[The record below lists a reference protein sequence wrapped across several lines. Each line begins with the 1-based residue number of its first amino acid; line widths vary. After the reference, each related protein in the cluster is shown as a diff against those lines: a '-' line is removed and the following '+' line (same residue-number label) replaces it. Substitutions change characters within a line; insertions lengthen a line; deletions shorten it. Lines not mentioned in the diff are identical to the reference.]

1 MFPHCSEQ
9 WSVGQLVINSV
20 TLRLFCQDI
29 LPVSPPPHAQWGG
42 MCLHEA
48 MRPSGDAE
56 QVTLPE
62 KLKTR
67 T

>member
-1 MFPHCSEQ
+1 MHR
-9 WSVGQLVINSV
+9 L
-20 TLRLFCQDI
+20 LRQGS

-42 MCLHEA
+42 ICLHEA

-56 QVTLPE
+56 QVALPE